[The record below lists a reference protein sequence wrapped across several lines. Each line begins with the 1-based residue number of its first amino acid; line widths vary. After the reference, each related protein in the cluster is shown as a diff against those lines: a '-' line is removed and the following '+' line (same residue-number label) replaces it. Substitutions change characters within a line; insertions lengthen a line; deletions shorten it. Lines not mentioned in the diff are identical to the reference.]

1 MLAQSSFLF
10 YNAAAGSG
18 KTYTLSK
25 TYLKKLFESRD
36 QRPFRK
42 LLAITFTNKAVAEM
56 KDRILQSLWY
66 FSDPSLKKDNTKE
79 QLLKDLCKELNQSES
94 LIRKKAQSILGEILH
109 NYSNFELTTIDTFT
123 HRIIRSFALDLDL
136 NPGFEVT
143 LDPEENLK
151 EAIELLIEGVEKGS
165 AIEEILLQLIREK
178 IADGKSWDIGYTL
191 LGTSKDI
198 LLKEGN
204 TAIFEK
210 NPINQ
215 SEIQP
220 LRKELSSKIEVHK
233 KAIQEKA
240 EELLELILNDQE
252 GEPYKK
258 TIRDHLKTMIEGSLE
273 ATKLYKDTNTK
284 ALSNGTATLKNKPY
298 DSRVLQ
304 TLEKEYPNLQKE
316 LFELKRLQLI
326 DAQVGPYALLKEI
339 SQLYQSVLIE
349 QKLLPIAEFNRLIS
363 NAIADQFAPYI
374 YERLGERYES
384 FFIDEFQDTSRLQWN
399 NLQPLLSLAAENA
412 YEEDRGLVFIV
423 GDAKQAIYRWRGGA
437 VDQFLDIA
445 QSRKN
450 PFSVPAEVINLSTNY
465 RSSGAIIQFNNH
477 LFTAI
482 SERLLLNEHQTLYRE
497 TSAQETPENKTSKGI
512 VSIRFNDK
520 GDSKSLDNLEGLS
533 DDIQHCLDKGY
544 DYKDFAIL
552 VSTHKE
558 GAKVIEY
565 LNAQKP
571 PIPFVSADVLKLGAN
586 SAVQALVAA
595 MRYFIDLK
603 NGDAAFDLAR
613 FIEKETNDK
622 HQALKKALQGFGQSK
637 GFENY
642 LRAHGVKIEELKTAT
657 AHAFCSTLATT
668 LSMTKEDTAYVG
680 AFLEELYAL
689 QLKSVTT
696 LSGTLEHWDKI
707 SDKSLQLPEHLNAV
721 QIVTIHK
728 SKGLEF
734 EIVFFPFA
742 WQRRGKL
749 NQPQAWLNVSD
760 VTGREKMLLPLKK
773 ELTPIREDADKAYQL
788 EEAESLLDEINMLY
802 VALTRAE
809 KGLFIYTEPDDSS
822 EAMKFSNLFADSLE
836 RHYPKFERGTSHFI
850 TGQLEGK
857 NNTGQV
863 IDQSMAL
870 NFQPFSL
877 VREGLVKVVSQIS
890 ESEEQRLGNA
900 FHSFMEEVYTEED
913 LIYLNSQ
920 PSWKIPDDLR
930 EWCFN
935 NAKSILNH
943 PQLSAYYQPGLNAKN
958 EGVLIDSQGNVSIPD
973 RVVFEEDSCTIIDYK
988 TGQKKDEHRKQLDQY
1003 ESLISEIINAGENY
1017 SFKKIIVYLR
1027 SSAEDLEIIQF

>member
-66 FSDPSLKKDNTKE
+66 FSDPSLKKDSSKE
-79 QLLKDLCKELNQSES
+79 QLLKDLSEELNQSES
-94 LIRKKAQSILGEILH
+94 LIRKKAKSILGEVLH

-151 EAIELLIEGVEKGS
+151 EAIELLIERVEKSS
-165 AIEEILLQLIREK
+165 AIEDILLQLIREK

-191 LGTSKDI
+191 LGASKDI

-204 TAIFEK
+204 TKIFEE

-215 SEIQP
+215 DEIQP
-220 LRKELSSKIEVHK
+220 LRKELSSKIETHK

-240 EELLELILNDQE
+240 QKLLDLILNDQE
-252 GEPYKK
+252 GEPYRK
-258 TIRDHLKTMIEGSLE
+258 TIIDHLKTMIEGSLE
-273 ATKLYKDTNTK
+273 STKLYKDTNTK
-284 ALSNGTATLKNKPY
+284 ALSNGAATLKNKAY
-298 DSRVLQ
+298 DSKVLQ
-304 TLEKEYPNLQKE
+304 VLEKEYPNLQKK

-326 DAQVGPYALLKEI
+326 FTQVGPYALLKEI
-339 SQLYQSVLIE
+339 SELYQSVLNE
-349 QKLLPIAEFNRLIS
+349 KKLLPIAEFNRLIS
-363 NAIADQFAPYI
+363 NAIADQSAPYI

-437 VDQFLDIA
+437 VGQFLDIA

-450 PFSVPAEVINLSTNY
+450 PFNVPARVIDLSTNY
-465 RSSGAIIQFNNH
+465 RSSGTIIQFNNH
-477 LFTAI
+477 LFTSI
-482 SERLLLNEHQTLYRE
+482 SERLLLDEHQTLYRE
-497 TSAQETPENKTSKGI
+497 TSAQETPESKTGKGL
-512 VSIRFNDK
+512 VSIRFNEK

-533 DDIQHCLDKGY
+533 NDLQHCLNKGY
-544 DYKDFAIL
+544 HYKDFAIL

-565 LNAQKP
+565 LSSQDP

-595 MRYFIDLK
+595 MRYFVDTK

-613 FIEKETNDK
+613 FIEKETNNK
-622 HQALKKALQGFGQSK
+622 HQALKEALQGFDRSK

-642 LRAHGVKIEELKTAT
+642 LRAHGIKIEELKTAT

-668 LSMTKEDTAYVG
+668 LSMTKEDTTYVG

-689 QLKSVTT
+689 QLKSITT
-696 LSGTLEHWDKI
+696 LSGTLEYWDKI
-707 SDKSLQLPEHLNAV
+707 SDKSLQLPEHLDAV

-734 EIVFFPFA
+734 EVVFFPFA

-749 NQPQAWLNVSD
+749 NQPQAWLDVSD

-773 ELTPIREDADKAYQL
+773 ELTPIREDADKAYRL

-809 KGLFIYTEPDDSS
+809 KGLFIYTEPDDSTD
-822 EAMKFSNLFADSLE
+822 AIKFSNLFADSLE
-836 RHYPKFERGTSHFI
+836 RNYPKFERGTSYFV
-850 TGQLEGK
+850 TGELEEKK
-857 NNTGQV
+857 NTNQV
-863 IDQSMAL
+863 VDRSMAL

-900 FHSFMEEVYTEED
+900 FHSFMEEVHTEED
-913 LIYLNSQ
+913 LINLNTT

-935 NAKSILNH
+935 NAKNILNH
-943 PQLSAYYQPGLNAKN
+943 QQLSAYYQLGLNAKN
-958 EGVLIDSQGNVSIPD
+958 EGVLIDNEGNVSIPD
-973 RVVFEEDSCTIIDYK
+973 RVVFEANSCIIIDYK
-988 TGQKKDEHRKQLDQY
+988 TGQKKDEHRKQLDKY
-1003 ESLISEIINAGENY
+1003 ESLISEIINADENY